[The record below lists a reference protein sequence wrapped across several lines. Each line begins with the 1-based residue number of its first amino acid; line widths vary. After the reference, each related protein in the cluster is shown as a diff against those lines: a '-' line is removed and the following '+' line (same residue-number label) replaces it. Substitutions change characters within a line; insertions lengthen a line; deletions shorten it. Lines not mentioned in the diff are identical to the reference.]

1 MKSRRGS
8 ATVSGIW
15 SRSPLSV
22 NRWEGPGTRD
32 PPRKPGDLPE
42 REVTTLRIREGPWR
56 VGQESRA
63 ERNKTSS
70 GDPQEVVFLRVLSL
84 STLRI
89 YRQSGVAT
97 RLAVGS
103 SVLLLLVLATAL
115 ASLSLG
121 PVNIPVD
128 HVASIVLSYLGLDFA
143 TFGRTEQLVI
153 EQIRIPRILVGALV
167 GMALGVA
174 GATMQGLF
182 RNPMADPGI
191 IGVSAG
197 GAVGAVVAI
206 ASGLASLFFLAL
218 PAFAFV
224 GAVAASFLVY
234 GIAAVGGRFS
244 MATLLLAGV
253 AVNAFLG
260 AIVSAIIIL
269 LPDNASLR
277 EILFWLA
284 GGLDSRSWEHVRIAA
299 PLILGG
305 TAVIVAMARDLNLLT
320 LGDDEARSMG
330 VRVGLT
336 RMSLLAAAALVTG
349 AAVAVSGTIAF
360 VGLVTPHILRLV
372 LGPDH
377 RVLIPMS
384 ALGGAVF
391 VMLADTVARTII
403 QPAEFRVGVLTAFV
417 GAPFFIFLLI
427 RNKRQVYSL

>member
-1 MKSRRGS
+1 MRV
-8 ATVSGIW
+8 VS
-15 SRSPLSV
+15 L
-22 NRWEGPGTRD
+22 N
-32 PPRKPGDLPE
+32 
-42 REVTTLRIREGPWR
+42 
-56 VGQESRA
+56 
-63 ERNKTSS
+63 
-70 GDPQEVVFLRVLSL
+70 
-84 STLRI
+84 TLRI

-218 PAFAFV
+218 PAFAFA

-284 GGLDSRSWEHVRIAA
+284 GRPRLPLLGARPYRRSTNPQRDGGDSSHGARPESANSRRRRSPLYGCPSRPHPGLSSDGGRTRDGSSRGRKWH
-299 PLILGG
+299 
-305 TAVIVAMARDLNLLT
+305 D
-320 LGDDEARSMG
+320 
-330 VRVGLT
+330 
-336 RMSLLAAAALVTG
+336 
-349 AAVAVSGTIAF
+349 
-360 VGLVTPHILRLV
+360 ILRWPRHAPHSSPRPRPRPPS
-372 LGPDH
+372 PDSH
-377 RVLIPMS
+377 ERPWGCRVRRAGRHGCQDHNPARRVS
-384 ALGGAVF
+384 CRCPHGVCRGALF
-391 VMLADTVARTII
+391 HFSTHQE
-403 QPAEFRVGVLTAFV
+403 QPTG
-417 GAPFFIFLLI
+417 LLI
-427 RNKRQVYSL
+427 VRYGN

>member
-1 MKSRRGS
+1 MIGVIG
-8 ATVSGIW
+8 ANAL
-15 SRSPLSV
+15 RS
-22 NRWEGPGTRD
+22 
-32 PPRKPGDLPE
+32 
-42 REVTTLRIREGPWR
+42 
-56 VGQESRA
+56 
-63 ERNKTSS
+63 
-70 GDPQEVVFLRVLSL
+70 
-84 STLRI
+84 
-89 YRQSGVAT
+89 YRQSGVVT
-97 RLAVGS
+97 RLAATS
-103 SVLLLLVLATAL
+103 SIILLLVLATAL

-121 PVNIPVD
+121 PVNIPAD
-128 HVASIVLSYLGLDFA
+128 RVASIVLSYIGLDFTA
-143 TFGRTEQLVI
+143 FTRTELLVI
-153 EQIRIPRILVGALV
+153 EQIRLPRIMVGALV

-206 ASGLASLFFLAL
+206 ATGITGLFFLAL

-224 GAVAASFLVY
+224 GAMGASFLVY
-234 GIAAVGGRFS
+234 GIAAAGGRFS

-253 AVNAFLG
+253 AINAFLG

-269 LPDNASLR
+269 LPDNGALR

-284 GGLDSRSWEHVRIAA
+284 GGLDSRSWEHVRISA
-299 PLILGG
+299 PLILAG
-305 TAVIVAMARDLNLLT
+305 TALITVMARDLNLLT

-336 RMSLLAAAALVTG
+336 RVSLLGAAALVTG
-349 AAVAVSGTIAF
+349 SAVAVSGTIAF

-377 RVLIPMS
+377 RVLVPMS
-384 ALGGAVF
+384 ALGGAAF
-391 VMLADTVARTII
+391 VILADTVARTVI
-403 QPAEFRVGVLTAFV
+403 QPAELPVSIITAFV

-427 RNKRQVYSL
+427 KNKRQVYSL

>member
-1 MKSRRGS
+1 MLR
-8 ATVSGIW
+8 AVA
-15 SRSPLSV
+15 L
-22 NRWEGPGTRD
+22 
-32 PPRKPGDLPE
+32 
-42 REVTTLRIREGPWR
+42 TTLRG
-56 VGQESRA
+56 
-63 ERNKTSS
+63 
-70 GDPQEVVFLRVLSL
+70 
-84 STLRI
+84 
-89 YRQSGVAT
+89 YRQAGVTT

-103 SVLLLLVLATAL
+103 WVLALLAL
-115 ASLSLG
+115 AAALVSLSLG
-121 PVNIPVD
+121 PVTIPAS
-128 HVASIVLSYLGLDFA
+128 HVGAIVLSLVGLDVA
-143 TFGRTEQLVI
+143 DYGRTEQLVI
-153 EQIRIPRILVGALV
+153 EQIRLPRILVGASV

-206 ASGLASLFFLAL
+206 ATGMAGLFFLAI
-218 PAFAFV
+218 PMCAFV
-224 GAVAASFLVY
+224 GAIAASFLVY

-260 AIVSAIIIL
+260 AVVSAIIIL
-269 LPDNASLR
+269 IPDNGALR
-277 EILFWLA
+277 EILFWLS
-284 GGLDSRSWEHVRIAA
+284 GGLDSRSWEHVRIST
-299 PLILGG
+299 PLILGAV
-305 TAVIVAMARDLNLLT
+305 AVIMLMARDLNLLM

-330 VRVGLT
+330 VRVGIA
-336 RMSLLAAAALVTG
+336 RPVLLAAAALATG

-377 RVLIPMS
+377 RVLIPLS
-384 ALGGAVF
+384 AAGGAVF
-391 VMLADTVARTII
+391 IIVADTVARTVV

-427 RNKRQVYSL
+427 KNKRQVYSL

>member
-1 MKSRRGS
+1 M
-8 ATVSGIW
+8 
-15 SRSPLSV
+15 
-22 NRWEGPGTRD
+22 
-32 PPRKPGDLPE
+32 
-42 REVTTLRIREGPWR
+42 
-56 VGQESRA
+56 
-63 ERNKTSS
+63 
-70 GDPQEVVFLRVLSL
+70 LRVAGLARLQS
-84 STLRI
+84 
-89 YRQSGVAT
+89 YRQAGVSARLSIGVAA
-97 RLAVGS
+97 LG
-103 SVLLLLVLATAL
+103 LVLCASAL
-115 ASLSLG
+115 VSLSLG
-121 PVNIPVD
+121 PVDIPVG
-128 HVASIVLSYLGLDFA
+128 HVAAVVLGLVGIDVGEF
-143 TFGRTEQLVI
+143 TRTEQLVI
-153 EQIRIPRILVGALV
+153 EQIRLPRIVVGAVV

-206 ASGLASLFFLAL
+206 ATGAASWYFLAL
-218 PAFAFV
+218 PSFAFV
-224 GAVAASFLVY
+224 GAVAATFLVY
-234 GIAAVGGRFS
+234 GIAAVGGHFS

-260 AIVSAIIIL
+260 AVVSAIIIL
-269 LPDNASLR
+269 LPDNEALR

-284 GGLDSRSWEHVRIAA
+284 GGLDSRSWEHVRISA
-299 PLILGG
+299 PLNIGG
-305 TAVIVAMARDLNLLT
+305 AAVVMLMARDLNLLM

-330 VRVGLT
+330 VRVGIART
-336 RMSLLAAAALVTG
+336 FLLAAAALATG

-384 ALGGAVF
+384 AVGGAVF
-391 VMLADTVARTII
+391 VILADTFARTII

-427 RNKRQVYSL
+427 RNKRQAYAL